1 MKRLRIYVLHRADLH
16 QFPRVHH
23 TKAIDELCHQTHVVA
38 DQDDCR
44 TEVGLHI
51 GQGIHHLPLDH
62 DVERTRRL
70 VGHDDLRPQ
79 ADGKRDTH
87 ALLHTAT
94 ELVRKSTRVFAS
106 ESDTLEQLA
115 DSVGKLPARSKP
127 FLDVFMSSQPAVS
140 SALQVS

>member
-1 MKRLRIYVLHRADLH
+1 MKRLRIDVLHWADLH

-79 ADGKRDTH
+79 ADGKRDAD
-87 ALLHTAT
+87 ALLHATA
-94 ELVRKSTRVFAS
+94 ELVWKSICDLAS
-106 ESDTLEQLA
+106 ESDALE
-115 DSVGKLPARSKP
+115 
-127 FLDVFMSSQPAVS
+127 
-140 SALQVS
+140 